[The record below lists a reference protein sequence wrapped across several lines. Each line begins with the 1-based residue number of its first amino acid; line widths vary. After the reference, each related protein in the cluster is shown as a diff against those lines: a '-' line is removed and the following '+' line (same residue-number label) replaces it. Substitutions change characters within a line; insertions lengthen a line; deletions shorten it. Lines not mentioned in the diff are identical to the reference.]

1 MTPFLDYSPDSQ
13 PHRFRLSLLRP
24 AVLALMLAL
33 SLLAFAPRTV
43 TAQGILYPRPD
54 VRIQPFYVRGL
65 RVNTT
70 IHDAVAE
77 TTVEQTW
84 VNTSNVE
91 QEGTYLYPLP
101 SGAAPTAFSM
111 TVGDRTLEPKVLSS
125 GEARAIYEDIV
136 RRRRDPALLEY
147 VGRDLVKI
155 SVYPIPPN
163 GERKILMRYTQIL
176 KPENGL
182 YKYAYPLS
190 TSRFGAR
197 PVGSVS
203 INLKLIT
210 ATPIKNVYSPTH
222 AMSVRKTDEHT
233 ASASYEGLGDTSDS
247 DLTLYFSTNG
257 DDVGM
262 SLLTYKSGDRDGYF
276 VLLAAPRVVVPREK
290 ILPKQI
296 VFVLDRTGSMAGPK
310 IEQARKSLLFCLNSL
325 HREDR
330 FDVITFSESP
340 DVLLPALAPAS
351 EENIGKARKFVENTE
366 ASGGTN
372 IDEALRA
379 ALKLVQNDNG
389 AQKMIVFLTD
399 GLPTVGETNIGTI
412 LQHVHERNKE
422 TNGAADVTQNGG
434 LAPRP
439 AAFAAQTRT
448 VGLPVSR
455 NMAPDDIEDTSKRAA
470 RGHSAARIF
479 CFGLGYDVN
488 VPFLDRLGEQEKGD
502 SDFIKPQEDVEAK
515 VSAFFAKVSSP
526 ILSSVKL
533 AFDNADVYDV
543 YPSQLPDLFKGSQL
557 VITGRFRGE
566 RAGTAR
572 LSGMANGTQETFKTP
587 APFGSSDSAN
597 GFVPRLWA
605 QRKIGYLIDQLRLA
619 NVAGSPGVNP
629 APAPNKEVVDEIV
642 RLSREYGIITEYTSF
657 LVDDREQRTLGLGGG
672 GFGGTVGLGVVEQEK
687 IRREVLGRADQ
698 FGMSGESATDQS
710 GRARSYRAADQVAS
724 RYQSANGGVTT
735 LNATPQSLATGLPA
749 PVFAGKPTNGNF
761 GYARREGG
769 GAFANRDAAKD
780 NGVLVQAVGDRAFYR
795 QANALW
801 QDQSYDAKKNS
812 LTKIQAF
819 SDAHFALLRA
829 VPALAAYSSVGDE
842 IIVRV
847 GSRAVQ
853 IGKEGKTTL
862 TDTELKQLTGK

>member
-1 MTPFLDYSPDSQ
+1 
-13 PHRFRLSLLRP
+13 
-24 AVLALMLAL
+24 MLAL
-33 SLLAFAPRTV
+33 SALAAAPRPAH
-43 TAQGILYPRPD
+43 AQGILYPRTD
-54 VRIQPFYVRGL
+54 VRIQPFYVRDL

-84 VNTSNVE
+84 VNTSSVE

-111 TVGDRTLEPKVLSS
+111 TVGDRTLEPKVLNS

-176 KPENGL
+176 KSENGL
-182 YKYAYPLS
+182 HKYAYPLS

-222 AMSVRKTDEHT
+222 AMAVRKTDEHT
-233 ASASYEGLGDTSDS
+233 ATASYEGLGDTSDS

-330 FDVITFSESP
+330 FDVITFNESP

-351 EENIGKARKFVENTE
+351 AENIGKARKFVENIE

-379 ALKLVQNDNG
+379 ALKLVQNDTG

-399 GLPTVGETNIGTI
+399 GLPTVGETNVATI

-422 TNGAADVTQNGG
+422 MSGAADVTQNGVMT
-434 LAPRP
+434 PRP
-439 AAFAAQTRT
+439 AALTAQTRT

-455 NMAPDDIEDTSKRAA
+455 TLPLDDIENTSKPVA
-470 RGHSAARIF
+470 RVHSAARIF

-526 ILSSVKL
+526 ILSGVKL

-566 RAGTAR
+566 RAGTVR
-572 LSGMANGTQETFKTP
+572 LMGMANGMQETFRTP

-619 NVAGSPGVNP
+619 NVAGSPGV
-629 APAPNKEVVDEIV
+629 APAPNKEVIDEIV

-657 LVDDREQRTLGLGGG
+657 LVDDREQRTLGLRLSTS
-672 GFGGTVGLGVVEQEK
+672 GFGGAAGLGAVEQEK

-698 FGMSGESATDQS
+698 FGLSGESVTDQS
-710 GRARSYRAADQVAS
+710 GRARSYRSADQVAS

-735 LNATPQSLATGLPA
+735 LNAQPQSLATGLPA
-749 PVFAGKPTNGNF
+749 PVFAGKPTTGNF
-761 GYARREGG
+761 GYARSGGG

-780 NGVLVQAVGDRAFYR
+780 NGVVVQAVGDRAFYR

-801 QDQSYDAKKNS
+801 QDQSYDAKKNA

-862 TDTELKQLTGK
+862 TEAELKQLTGK

>member
-1 MTPFLDYSPDSQ
+1 MIPRSTASGWFRFMFL
-13 PHRFRLSLLRP
+13 
-24 AVLALMLAL
+24 LAAFMASACAL
-33 SLLAFAPRTV
+33 SPAR
-43 TAQGILYPRPD
+43 AQGILYPRAD
-54 VRIQPFYVRGL
+54 IRIQPFYVRDL
-65 RVNTT
+65 RVNTS

-77 TTVEQTW
+77 TTIEQTW
-84 VNTSNVE
+84 VNTSSVE

-101 SGAAPTAFSM
+101 GGAAPTAFSM
-111 TVGDRTLEPKVLSS
+111 TVGERTLEPKILTS
-125 GEARAIYEDIV
+125 GEARGIYEDIV

-155 SVYPIPPN
+155 SVYPIPAN
-163 GERKILMRYTQIL
+163 GERKITMRYTQVL
-176 KPENGL
+176 PSENGL
-182 YKYAYPLS
+182 HKYAYPLS

-197 PVGSVS
+197 PVGSVTVS
-203 INLKLIT
+203 LKLAT
-210 ATPIKNVYSPTH
+210 ATPIKNIYSPTH
-222 AMSVRKTDEHT
+222 ALSIRKTDEHT
-233 ASASYEGLGDTSDS
+233 ATASYEALGDASDR
-247 DLTLYFSTNG
+247 DLVLYFSTNG
-257 DDVGM
+257 DDVGL

-325 HREDR
+325 RREDR
-330 FDVITFSESP
+330 FDVITFNESP
-340 DVLLPALAPAS
+340 DTLLPTLAPAT
-351 EENIGKARKFVENTE
+351 EENIGKARKFVENIE

-372 IDEALRA
+372 IDEALKA
-379 ALKLVQNDNG
+379 ALKLVQNDSG

-399 GLPTVGETNIGTI
+399 GLPTVGETNIAAI
-412 LQHVHERNKE
+412 LQHVRDLNKASGRE
-422 TNGAADVTQNGG
+422 GDSVQNGAVAPHLVAGDAVLHTSGAPG
-434 LAPRP
+434 ARLA
-439 AAFAAQTRT
+439 AHES
-448 VGLPVSR
+448 G
-455 NMAPDDIEDTSKRAA
+455 EDTSKHPM

-488 VPFLDRLGEQEKGD
+488 VPFLDRLGEQERGD

-526 ILSSVKL
+526 ILSGVRL
-533 AFDNADVYDV
+533 AWDNAEVYDV

-566 RAGTAR
+566 RAGTVR
-572 LSGMANGTQETFKTP
+572 LTGMANGAQETFRTP
-587 APFGSSDSAN
+587 APFATPDSAN

-605 QRKIGYLIDQLRLA
+605 QRKIGCLIDQLRLA
-619 NVAGSPGVNP
+619 GVTTGG
-629 APAPNKEVVDEIV
+629 ATPAPNKELVDEIV

-657 LVDDREQRTLGLGGG
+657 LVDDREQRHLGLSLGGG
-672 GFGGTVGLGVVEQEK
+672 GFGGSIGSGAGLRKEDQNT
-687 IRREVLGRADQ
+687 IYREVMGRAGQ
-698 FGMSGESATDQS
+698 FGMSGESVTDQS
-710 GRARSYRAADQVAS
+710 GRAKAYNSSGQVAS

-735 LNATPQSLATGLPA
+735 LNAAPAQPGLPNSLSA
-749 PVFAGKPTNGNF
+749 AKPSSGNF
-761 GYARREGG
+761 AYARSGGG
-769 GAFANRDAAKD
+769 GAFADRDAAKD
-780 NGVLVQAVGDRAFYR
+780 NGVVVQAVGDRAFYR

-801 QDQSYDAKKNS
+801 QDQSYDAKKNA

-829 VPALAAYSSVGDE
+829 LPSLAAYSSVGDE

-853 IGKEGKTTL
+853 IGKDGKTAL
-862 TDTELKQLTGK
+862 NDAELKQFTGK